1 MQAMAK
7 FWNLQVCNLF
17 AALALVLSSLIVSAH
32 GCAKKLSD
40 VDLLVRSGELTKGV
54 PGTFSFVFVN
64 NADHEVR
71 IPPVSPCVGRYSGT
85 VKLGVDFSP
94 ITPQTTGKGGGC
106 GGGASHPPGILE
118 QAKSWKK
125 LKHGESLTISYKKTE
140 LFDFEEAPGAYEF
153 WGEYQPP
160 RLTAEEIAVLE
171 LAGIAF
177 PCEPLKST
185 HVRFNRPG

>member
-1 MQAMAK
+1 MAK
-7 FWNLQVCNLF
+7 FWNLRVCNLF
-17 AALALVLSSLIVSAH
+17 AVLALVLASLIVSAND
-32 GCAKKLSD
+32 CAKKPSGVELQ
-40 VDLLVRSGELTKGV
+40 LRSGELTKGV

-71 IPPVSPCVGRYSGT
+71 IPPVSRCVGRYSGT
-85 VKLGVDFSP
+85 VKLRVDFSP

-106 GGGASHPPGILE
+106 GGGGSHPPGILE

-125 LKHGESLTISYKKTE
+125 LKPGESLTVSYKRTE

-160 RLTAEEIAVLE
+160 RLTTEEIAVLE
-171 LAGIAF
+171 HAGIAF

-185 HVRFNRPG
+185 HLRFIRPG

>member
-17 AALALVLSSLIVSAH
+17 AALALVLSSLIGSAH
-32 GCAKKLSD
+32 DCAKKQSD
-40 VDLLVRSGELTKGV
+40 VDLLIRSGELTKGV

-85 VKLGVDFSP
+85 VKLRVDFSP

-106 GGGASHPPGILE
+106 GSGGSHPPGILE

-125 LKHGESLTISYKKTE
+125 LKPGESLTVSYKRTE
-140 LFDFEEAPGAYEF
+140 LFDYEEAPGAYEF

-160 RLTAEEIAVLE
+160 RLTTEEIAVLE
-171 LAGIAF
+171 HAGIAF
-177 PCEPLKST
+177 LCEPLKST
-185 HVRFNRPG
+185 HLRFNRPG